1 MSAPKEGERIDSTS
15 RIILASPRLLFRTF
29 LDPETLKAWRVPEG
43 VDGGF
48 SGLDPRTGGG
58 YRLELR
64 YRDKRRGVSASGLD
78 LIDGRFVDFLADE
91 RVLEDVRF
99 LKKDGS
105 EAAAMTFET
114 LIEAAQSGT
123 KVTLRATGMPDAIDA
138 EEHRE
143 ALAAAL
149 RRLAMLTE

>member
-1 MSAPKEGERIDSTS
+1 MDAGEQEERVDSTS
-15 RIILASPRLLFRTF
+15 RIILATPRVLFRTF

-43 VDGGF
+43 VEGGF
-48 SGLDPRTGGG
+48 SALDPRTGGG
-58 YRLELR
+58 YRLDLR
-64 YRDKRRGVSASGLD
+64 YRDERHGISAAGAD
-78 LIDGRFVDFLADE
+78 LIEGRFVDFLADE

-99 LKKDGS
+99 LREDGS
-105 EAAAMTFET
+105 EAAAMTLET

-123 KVTLRATGMPDAIDA
+123 KVTLRATGMPDAIGAD
-138 EEHRE
+138 EHRE